1 MKHKV
6 KHLHFIADKARNRET
21 IARGGPAHAMELACA
36 AANAAAWMAYDEA

>member
-21 IARGGPAHAMELACA
+21 IARGGPAFASLAQPP
-36 AANAAAWMAYDEA
+36 MPHRGGLT